1 MIQIVQ
7 EAKELLTTFIAF
19 RKMGESVIPMKQK
32 VSSLKNK
39 QSENKK
45 EVVEIKPR
53 VKKKK
58 RLGSVNAKVKPTL

>member
-58 RLGSVNAKVKPTL
+58 IGKCKC